1 MDLHA
6 IAVVA
11 ALVFAFALIS
21 KRAADGVLTPPMFFT
36 GAGLLL
42 GSAGL
47 SLLHLDVDTMGVQLL
62 AEATLIF
69 VLFVDAAK
77 VDPRRLR
84 REYSLPLRLLALGMP
99 LQIALGTLLAKALFS
114 DLSWWQAGLI
124 SSILA
129 PTDAALGQAVV
140 SSPRVPESLR
150 QTLSVES
157 GLNDGIALPIVT
169 IFLATCLTLEA
180 ALPASHWIDFT
191 ARQIGFGTLVG
202 VAVGALGALL
212 LNAAQKRKWMTHGL
226 SHVATL
232 ALAVLSYALAHSLE
246 GNGFIAAFVAGFS
259 FGCST
264 RQDKEHLFG
273 FAEEEGELLTL
284 VTFLVFGVA
293 LLPSA
298 LSSAPPLAWL
308 YAAFSL
314 TAVRM
319 LPVALALLGTE
330 LDSRSR
336 LFVGWFGPRGLASIL
351 FALLVVEA
359 SGVKNGELIVSVVL
373 ITVLASVFAHGIS
386 AQPLA
391 HRIGKG

>member
-6 IAVVA
+6 LAAVA

-21 KRAADGVLTPPMFFT
+21 KKASDGVLTPPMFFT
-36 GAGLLL
+36 ATGLLL
-42 GSAGL
+42 GGAGL
-47 SLLHLDVDTMGVQLL
+47 GLLHLEVDTTGVQLL

-77 VDPRRLR
+77 IDPERLR
-84 REYSLPLRLLALGMP
+84 REFRLPLRLLALGMP
-99 LQIALGTLLAKALFS
+99 LQILLGMVAAKALFS
-114 DLSWWQAGLI
+114 ELSWWQAGLI
-124 SSILA
+124 SAILA

-140 SSPRVPESLR
+140 SSPEVPESLR

-169 IFLATCLTLEA
+169 ILLATCLTLEA

-191 ARQIGFGTLVG
+191 ARQIGFGLLIGATVG
-202 VAVGALGALL
+202 FLGARL
-212 LNAAQKRKWMTHGL
+212 LNAAHERQWMTRGL

-232 ALAVLSYALAHSLE
+232 ALAVLSYALAHVLE
-246 GNGFIAAFVAGFS
+246 GNGFIAAFVAGFC
-259 FGCST
+259 FGCFS
-264 RQDKEHLFG
+264 RQEKDHLFD
-273 FAEEEGELLTL
+273 FAEEEGEMLTL

-293 LLPSA
+293 LLPEA
-298 LSSAPPLAWL
+298 LAGAPLVAWL
-308 YAAFSL
+308 YAALSL
-314 TAVRM
+314 TVIRM
-319 LPVALALLGTE
+319 LPVALALLGCG
-330 LDSRSR
+330 LDLRSR

-359 SGVKNGELIVSVVL
+359 SGVENGDLIVSVVL
-373 ITVLASVFAHGIS
+373 ITVLASVFAHGVT

-391 HRIGKG
+391 RRIDRV